1 MKIRWIRTVSES
13 VEDTEEECI
22 GEDVF
27 RKLTS
32 DEECRFW
39 NGFCGGT
46 CRRSRRRAVKGLGYV
61 WTRIVRR
68 DPEGRLHIDD
78 FKFEEL

>member
-1 MKIRWIRTVSES
+1 MKIKWIQTVGES
-13 VEDTEEECI
+13 VEEECI

-27 RKLTS
+27 RRLTS

-46 CRRSRRRAVKGLGYV
+46 CRRSRRRAVKGLGCV

-68 DPEGRLHIDD
+68 DPEGVLHTDD
-78 FKFEEL
+78 FEFEED

>member
-1 MKIRWIRTVSES
+1 MKIKWIRTVGES
-13 VEDTEEECI
+13 VEEEYI

-27 RKLTS
+27 RRLTS

-46 CRRSRRRAVKGLGYV
+46 CRRSRRKAVKGLRYV
-61 WTRIVRR
+61 WTRIVRT
-68 DPEGRLHIDD
+68 DPEGRRHIDD
-78 FKFEEL
+78 FEFEEW

>member
-1 MKIRWIRTVSES
+1 MKIKWIRTVGES
-13 VEDTEEECI
+13 VDEKYIDEDA
-22 GEDVF
+22 F
-27 RKLTS
+27 RRLTS

-61 WTRIVRR
+61 WTRIIRA
-68 DPEGRLHIDD
+68 DPEGRRHTDD
-78 FKFEEL
+78 FEFEEW